1 MLFGGL
7 SFRIAGSAPAAR
19 ERGINC
25 DRIRAAVRI
34 RVKNIVRAAT
44 PGIPLPSEVLR
55 RHIKE

>member
-7 SFRIAGSAPAAR
+7 SFRIAGSVPAAR

-25 DRIRAAVRI
+25 DRIRAAVI

-44 PGIPLPSEVLR
+44 QEFPHL
-55 RHIKE
+55 KF